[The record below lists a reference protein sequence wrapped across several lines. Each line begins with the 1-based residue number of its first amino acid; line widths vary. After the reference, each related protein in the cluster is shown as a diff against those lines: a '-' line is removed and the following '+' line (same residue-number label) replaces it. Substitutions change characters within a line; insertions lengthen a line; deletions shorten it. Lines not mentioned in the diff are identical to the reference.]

1 MKPTR
6 KFTRRSFFLT
16 VAGGAAAGAGTL
28 VSGNAAAMQ
37 RQCTGQTDSDSGAT
51 RDPIGC
57 GTGGRPPSLNQ
68 GGAQGQTGIT
78 DTDLGP
84 GSDPV
89 GRGRGGNRARP
100 PRAGVTDGDS
110 GPNADRAQAG
120 RETPRMR
127 AEACSLARFNLAHV
141 EREISETWND
151 EQMMQAQQAL
161 ARLRTLAQQQRE
173 AYFGVAQY
181 WEARSIMAAF
191 GRPDCGPNDM
201 GNVTNCSSL
210 FGGVIQG
217 QIGLRGRL
225 ASNQLARQNYLEQ
238 IARYCG

>member
-1 MKPTR
+1 MRPTR

-16 VAGGAAAGAGTL
+16 VVGGAAAGPGAL
-28 VSGNAAAMQ
+28 VSSKAAAMQ
-37 RQCTGQTDSDSGAT
+37 RQCTGQTDSDRGAT

-57 GTGGRPPSLNQ
+57 GTGGRPPSVNQ
-68 GGAQGQTGIT
+68 GGGQGQTGIT
-78 DTDLGP
+78 DTDLGR

-100 PRAGVTDGDS
+100 PSAGVTDGDY
-110 GPNADRAQAG
+110 GPYADRAQAG

-127 AEACSLARFNLAHV
+127 AEACSLARFNLQHV

-151 EQMMQAQQAL
+151 QQMMQAEQAL
-161 ARLRTLAQQQRE
+161 ARLRTLAQEQRE
-173 AYFGVAQY
+173 ATFGVAQY

-191 GRPDCGPNDM
+191 GETDCGPNDM
-201 GNVTNCSSL
+201 GDVGNCSSL

-217 QIGLRGRL
+217 QLGLRGRL
-225 ASNQLARQNYLEQ
+225 ESNRLARQNYLEQ